1 MSSKMQTSKPTE
13 SELEILQLL
22 WEMGPS
28 TVRAVNDRLNDP
40 QKTPRGGRRAGN
52 EPREVGYTTTLKI
65 MQIMHEKGLVTRQE
79 DGRTHIYAATV
90 SESDTQS
97 ALLQQF
103 VDSAFR
109 GSAMKMVLQA
119 LGNHEASAGE
129 LDEIKSLIA
138 QLEQNQSGEQEN
150 NDSSSPDQ
158 NRGKTKSMQPEL

>member
-1 MSSKMQTSKPTE
+1 MLSKMQPTKPTE
-13 SELEILQLL
+13 SELEILQVL

-28 TVRAVNDRLNDP
+28 TVRTVNDRLNDP
-40 QKTPRGGRRAGN
+40 KNPPRGGRRSSG
-52 EPREVGYTTTLKI
+52 EPREIGYTTTLKI

-79 DGRTHIYAATV
+79 DGRTHIYAAAV
-90 SESDTQS
+90 GESDTQS

-119 LGNHEASAGE
+119 LGNHEASPDE

-138 QLEQNQSGEQEN
+138 QLEQQSGEPERTN
-150 NDSSSPDQ
+150 PPSPES
-158 NRGKTKSMQPEL
+158 GGETIK

>member
-1 MSSKMQTSKPTE
+1 MFSKMPTSKPTE

-40 QKTPRGGRRAGN
+40 ANPGRGGRRSGA

-65 MQIMHEKGLVTRQE
+65 MQIMHEKGLVSRQE
-79 DGRTHIYAATV
+79 DGRTHIYAAAV
-90 SESDTQS
+90 SESETQS

-103 VDSAFR
+103 VDAAFR

-119 LGNHEASAGE
+119 LGNHEASADE

-138 QLEQNQSGEQEN
+138 QLEQNQSGEQNEGN
-150 NDSSSPDQ
+150 THLNSPGQ
-158 NRGKTKSMQPEL
+158 NRK